1 MHPKKKEK
9 KKIPQS
15 SEKREFVQKHTVL
28 GNVHYTS
35 LLVDSQVHWLWIWM
49 HAGAGW

>member
-1 MHPKKKEK
+1 MFVINLYAPKGKKKR

-15 SEKREFVQKHTVL
+15 SEKREFVQNQNVL

-35 LLVDSQVHWLWIWM
+35 LLVDSQVH
-49 HAGAGW
+49 